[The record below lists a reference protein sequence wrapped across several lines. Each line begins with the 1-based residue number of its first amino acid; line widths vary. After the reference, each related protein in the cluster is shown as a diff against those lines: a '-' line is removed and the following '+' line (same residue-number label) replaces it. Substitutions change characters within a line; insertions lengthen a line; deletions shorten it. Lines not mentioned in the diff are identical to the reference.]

1 MAAGSARPRTGRVI
15 RRGER
20 AAAPSSTGVTPP
32 PGPGEDAGDVDG
44 PFVTLLI
51 ADLAGAAGRLRGAG
65 DDGAAAARR
74 AGFATLRAVAAE
86 HGGRE
91 VRAAGDGLT
100 VAFAGAGAA
109 VRCAV
114 DMQRATT
121 GADPG
126 APARIGLAAGEPV
139 ADGDDLYGT
148 PVEVARRLCETAA
161 PGSIVATD
169 VVRQIAGARAAG
181 LVHPAGSLRLP
192 GVPERVA
199 VAEVRWRADDD
210 EEPAPAAEPA
220 AGGEITVV
228 IADDQRLLRTGFRVI
243 LDSEPDMR
251 VVGEAPDGE
260 AAVDVV
266 RRRRPDVVLMDI
278 RMPELDGLS
287 AARRILDD
295 PDVPTAVVMLT
306 TFDRDEYV
314 YEALRIGASGFLLKD
329 APAEQL
335 VAAIEVVA
343 RGDALLAPQVTRLLI
358 EEIARRPAPL
368 TSAVPGLDRLT
379 EREVEVLR
387 LMARGMSNAEIAAEL
402 YLGEATVKTHVGRVL
417 TKLDA
422 RDRVQAVVAAYESG
436 LVEPGASR

>member
-1 MAAGSARPRTGRVI
+1 MIGGGSAAPRRGRVI

-20 AAAPSSTGVTPP
+20 ALSAFTQGGDA
-32 PGPGEDAGDVDG
+32 GPAGREDAGDVDG

-51 ADLAGAAGRLRGAG
+51 ADLAGAAARLRVAG
-65 DDGAAAARR
+65 DAGAADARR

-100 VAFAGAGAA
+100 IAFAGAGAA

-114 DMQRATT
+114 EMQRATT
-121 GADPG
+121 GADPD
-126 APARIGLAAGEPV
+126 APARIGLAAGEPA

-161 PGSIVATD
+161 PGAIAATD
-169 VVRQIAGARAAG
+169 VVRQIADARAAG
-181 LVHPAGSLRLP
+181 LVRPAGSLRLP

-199 VAEVRWRADDD
+199 VAEVRWRDGDE
-210 EEPAPAAEPA
+210 EEPAPAEAPA
-220 AGGEITVV
+220 GEITVV

-251 VVGEAPDGE
+251 VVGEAPDGR

-295 PDVPTAVVMLT
+295 PDIPAAVVMLT

-329 APAEQL
+329 TPADRL
-335 VAAIEVVA
+335 LDAIRVAAS
-343 RGDALLAPQVTRLLI
+343 GDALLAPSITRRL
-358 EEIARRPAPL
+358 IARFAHAARPEPDGVPAALASL
-368 TSAVPGLDRLT
+368 TP
-379 EREVEVLR
+379 RELEVLR
-387 LMARGMSNAEIAAEL
+387 LVARGMSNAEIAGEL
-402 YLGEATVKTHVGRVL
+402 VLGDNTVKTHVARVL
-417 TKLDA
+417 GKLGL
-422 RDRVQAVVAAYESG
+422 RDRVQAVVLAYETG
-436 LVEPGASR
+436 LVAPEA